1 MEDVLDKSKFGNRKG
16 RSINHYLIKMIN
28 RILTALDN
36 NSKREVFAVV
46 ANLIDWSKAFPR
58 QCPQLG
64 VESFIK
70 NGVRPSLIPVLINYF
85 QNRKMTVKWQGCKST
100 QRNMPGGGPAGAT
113 LGLLE
118 YLSQSNNN
126 ADCVDSEDRFKFVDD
141 LTVLE
146 IVNLLIVGMSSFNV
160 KAQVPNDIPDHNLYI
175 SPENLKSQQFLDK
188 INQWTIEHKMKITQK
203 KTKTMIFNFTHNY
216 QFMTRLSLNGEYVEV
231 VPETKLLGTI
241 ISNDLTWNSN
251 TSNIVRRA
259 NARMVLLRKLAEF
272 GAPVNDLKTIYIS
285 YIRSVLEQS
294 AVVWHSSLT
303 EENISDLSRVQKTAC
318 KVILGGRYKDYE
330 KALEVLDI
338 ERLSD
343 RREKLCQTFAKR
355 SIKNGILVFE
365 EINKLKYMTTRNS
378 DKYKIPYCNTERLK
392 KSALPQMQRSLNSME
407 Q

>member
-1 MEDVLDKSKFGNRKG
+1 M
-16 RSINHYLIKMIN
+16 
-28 RILTALDN
+28 
-36 NSKREVFAVV
+36 
-46 ANLIDWSKAFPR
+46 
-58 QCPQLG
+58 
-64 VESFIK
+64 
-70 NGVRPSLIPVLINYF
+70 
-85 QNRKMTVKWQGCKST
+85 
-100 QRNMPGGGPAGAT
+100 
-113 LGLLE
+113 
-118 YLSQSNNN
+118 
-126 ADCVDSEDRFKFVDD
+126 
-141 LTVLE
+141 
-146 IVNLLIVGMSSFNV
+146 
-160 KAQVPNDIPDHNLYI
+160 
-175 SPENLKSQQFLDK
+175 K
-188 INQWTIEHKMKITQK
+188 INQK

-365 EINKLKYMTTRNS
+365 EINKLNHMTTRNS
-378 DKYKIPYCNTERLK
+378 DKYKVTHCNTERLK
-392 KSALPQMQRSLNSME
+392 KSALPHMQRSLNSLE

>member
-1 MEDVLDKSKFGNRKG
+1 
-16 RSINHYLIKMIN
+16 
-28 RILTALDN
+28 
-36 NSKREVFAVV
+36 
-46 ANLIDWSKAFPR
+46 
-58 QCPQLG
+58 
-64 VESFIK
+64 
-70 NGVRPSLIPVLINYF
+70 
-85 QNRKMTVKWQGCKST
+85 
-100 QRNMPGGGPAGAT
+100 
-113 LGLLE
+113 
-118 YLSQSNNN
+118 
-126 ADCVDSEDRFKFVDD
+126 
-141 LTVLE
+141 
-146 IVNLLIVGMSSFNV
+146 
-160 KAQVPNDIPDHNLYI
+160 
-175 SPENLKSQQFLDK
+175 
-188 INQWTIEHKMKITQK
+188 
-203 KTKTMIFNFTHNY
+203 
-216 QFMTRLSLNGEYVEV
+216 MTRLSLNGEYVEV

-251 TSNIVRRA
+251 TSNIVRRV

-303 EENISDLSRVQKTAC
+303 EENISDLSRVQKTTC

-365 EINKLKYMTTRNS
+365 EINKLDYMTTGNS
-378 DKYKIPYCNTERLK
+378 DKYKVSHCNTERLK
-392 KSALPQMQRSLNSME
+392 KSALPHMQRSLNSLE